1 MKEDMS
7 ISTVIYYYSATGN
20 SLYTARAL
28 QELLPEVELRSIT
41 EALAEDNPSVNADCV
56 GFVFPMHYF
65 GLPLQV
71 EEFLEKLTIYESPYT
86 FAIATCG
93 VPYWGRPFLDVEA
106 ILARKNRKLH
116 GKWYVRLVSNY
127 IPYRDIAADWRIS
140 IRAWLAE

>member
-1 MKEDMS
+1 MA

-28 QELLPEVELRSIT
+28 QELLPEVELRSIP

-71 EEFLEKLTIYESPYT
+71 
-86 FAIATCG
+86 
-93 VPYWGRPFLDVEA
+93 
-106 ILARKNRKLH
+106 
-116 GKWYVRLVSNY
+116 GKR
-127 IPYRDIAADWRIS
+127 YRHREVKAAELLPRGGS
-140 IRAWLAE
+140 A

>member
-20 SLYTARAL
+20 SLYTAKAL
-28 QELLPEVELRSIT
+28 QKLLPEVELRSIP

-71 EEFLEKLTIYESPYT
+71 VWHTDASL
-86 FAIATCG
+86 
-93 VPYWGRPFLDVEA
+93 VPHEPNAQWSHTG
-106 ILARKNRKLH
+106 
-116 GKWYVRLVSNY
+116 
-127 IPYRDIAADWRIS
+127 
-140 IRAWLAE
+140 AWNWPR